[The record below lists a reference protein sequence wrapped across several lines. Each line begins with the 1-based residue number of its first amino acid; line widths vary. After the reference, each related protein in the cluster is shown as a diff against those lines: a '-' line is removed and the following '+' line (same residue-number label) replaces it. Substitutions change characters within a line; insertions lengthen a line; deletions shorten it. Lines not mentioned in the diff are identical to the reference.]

1 MGARM
6 FGLTLKE
13 IMVTAEATAHLERVA
28 AGMRGL
34 RLLILSGKGCG
45 GSEYDLRPVM
55 ADDDVSGDDALVVSN
70 TLTIFIPKKDV
81 LKLFGCT
88 VDFVEDAVGN
98 RKIEII
104 NPNEKG
110 RCGCGLS
117 VSF

>member
-1 MGARM
+1 M
-6 FGLTLKE
+6 FSLTTKE
-13 IMVTAEATAHLERVA
+13 IMVTPAAEAHLTRVVS
-28 AGMRGL
+28 GLRGL
-34 RLLILSGKGCG
+34 RLLILAGKGCG
-45 GSEYDLRPVM
+45 GNEYDLRPVAM
-55 ADDDVSGDDALVVSN
+55 NDDVSADEALRVSDAL
-70 TLTIFIPKKDV
+70 TIYIPQKDV

-88 VDFVEDAVGN
+88 IDFCEDAVGN

>member
-1 MGARM
+1 M
-6 FGLTLKE
+6 FGLTTKE
-13 IMVTAEATAHLERVA
+13 IMVTDAAEAHLTRVVS
-28 AGMRGL
+28 GLRGL
-34 RLLILSGKGCG
+34 KLLILSGKGCG

-55 ADDDVSGDDALVVSN
+55 VDDDVSGDDALTVSDA
-70 TLTIFIPKKDV
+70 LTIFIPKKDV

-88 VDFVEDAVGN
+88 IDFVEDAVGN